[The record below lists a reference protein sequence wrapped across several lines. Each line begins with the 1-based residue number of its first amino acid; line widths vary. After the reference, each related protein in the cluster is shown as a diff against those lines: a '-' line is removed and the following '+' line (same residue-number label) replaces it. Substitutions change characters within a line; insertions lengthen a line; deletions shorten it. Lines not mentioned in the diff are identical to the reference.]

1 MSVNQNLNPKSILM
15 IKSHSAGVGDLLRSS
30 AAWRVLKNRWPQAK
44 LHLLFLSKHPGYA
57 SEGLMGAHHLLDSC
71 TFLTLREKSPDV
83 KGVSKTP
90 FKRLLSEALHLA
102 VDKEV
107 DCVIDFEMH
116 GLRTSLL
123 TWCLLKGMKKKKQL
137 TPLNS
142 VGVGQFPL
150 RSWFYGQSSASL
162 EDFAKA
168 RAKPLPM
175 DYTDRDFVALS
186 ALGLERNGIP
196 IELEVAR
203 SEVVKARDLLNS
215 FEVKPWKERI
225 ERLPVL
231 GLNIGCGTVDAL
243 NRRPDLKLIASAL
256 VQLFKQQPF
265 NLILTGAPN
274 ERDVN
279 KAFLE
284 LLTNEL
290 ENNLNQIQTISWVD
304 LAGETDVL
312 ALSAVV
318 SLCNIFVSSDSG
330 PYHIAVALR
339 VPTFCWFVFKEPAA
353 IHNVTWCRHG
363 INPTKDEFV
372 SKVLELFHQNK

>member
-1 MSVNQNLNPKSILM
+1 MSGNPKSILM

-30 AAWRVLKNRWPQAK
+30 AAWRVLKNRFPQAK

-57 SEGLMGAHHLLDSC
+57 SEGLMGEHHLLDSC

-90 FKRLLSEALHLA
+90 FKRLLSQALELA
-102 VDKEV
+102 QLKEV

-116 GLRTSLL
+116 GLRSSLL
-123 TWCLLKGMKKKKQL
+123 TWCLVKGMNKKM
-137 TPLNS
+137 PSIPVSS
-142 VGVGQFPL
+142 VGVGQFPM
-150 RSWFYGQSSASL
+150 RSWFYDQASVGL
-162 EDFAKA
+162 EAFAKA
-168 RAKPLPM
+168 RNKSLPM

-186 ALGLERNGIP
+186 ALGLERNGVS
-196 IELEVAR
+196 IELEVAK
-203 SEVVKARDLLNS
+203 SKLVEARNIVNS
-215 FEVKPWKERI
+215 FEGRLWKDRI
-225 ERLPVL
+225 ESLPAL

-243 NRRPDLKLIASAL
+243 NRRPDLNLIVSAL

-279 KAFLE
+279 KVFLD
-284 LLTNEL
+284 LLINKL
-290 ENNLNQIQTISWVD
+290 ENNKSQIQTLSWVD
-304 LAGETDVL
+304 LAGETDVW

-318 SLCNIFVSSDSG
+318 SLCNVFVSSDSG

-339 VPTFCWFVFKEPAA
+339 VPTFCWFVFEEPAA
-353 IHNVTWCRHG
+353 IHNVPWCRHG

-372 SKVLELFHQNK
+372 SKVIELFHQNK